1 MFVFPKL
8 REIVWGRPAATSAER
23 RLIVKLDIVILSF
36 CCLMYW
42 VNYLDRMNLN
52 NAYVS
57 GMREDLDF
65 HGNQLNVINTIFY
78 GGYVLGQIPN
88 NLALQKLPPRLYFP
102 ACMIAWG
109 LLTLGTGLVHHP
121 WQIMILRFFQ
131 AVFESSTFVGC
142 HYILGSWYREDELG
156 KRTAIFTS
164 SGLAGTMFSGFLQG
178 GIHKS
183 LDGVRGLPGWRWL
196 FIIDFCITL
205 PVALYGFIAF
215 PDTPTSTRAWWLTD
229 EEKRLAVD
237 RLPEVKKSR
246 GTLGWSLVSRIL
258 KTWHWLGF
266 VFLWIFASNTEM
278 FSTNA
283 IMNLWLSST
292 GNYSVEQVNYIPTGV
307 AGVGIAATLLLGWYS
322 DFTKRYWH
330 VGIILSSTAIVSGA
344 IMLQPPTRGAKF
356 FALFLNGCQY
366 ASQTVLFA
374 WANAVTRE
382 DDAKRAVILA
392 AMNTFAIAVYMFWSL
407 IFYSATQGPDW
418 MEGSI
423 AMMCMGASLFV
434 TTLGVWYLT
443 RRESKTLEVVEASPA
458 SIISTEEKA
467 IDGVAGD
474 MKALGK

>member
-1 MFVFPKL
+1 MFVMTKL
-8 REIVWGRPAATSAER
+8 REIVW
-23 RLIVKLDIVILSF
+23 V
-36 CCLMYW
+36 
-42 VNYLDRMNLN
+42 
-52 NAYVS
+52 
-57 GMREDLDF
+57 
-65 HGNQLNVINTIFY
+65 FY

-237 RLPEVKKSR
+237 RLPEVKKNR
-246 GTLGWSLVSRIL
+246 GILGWSLVSRIL

-292 GNYSVEQVNYIPTGV
+292 GDYSVEQVNYIPTGV
-307 AGVGIAATLLLGWYS
+307 AGVGIVATLFLGWYS

-330 VGIILSSTAIVSGA
+330 
-344 IMLQPPTRGAKF
+344 
-356 FALFLNGCQY
+356 
-366 ASQTVLFA
+366 QTVLFA

-392 AMNTFAIAVYMFWSL
+392 AMNTFAIAFYMFWSL

-458 SIISTEEKA
+458 SVISNEEKA

-474 MKALGK
+474 TKALGK